1 MQDQKILN
9 CIKIKDLEK
18 GNLLKLYNSL
28 ALIPIENQITLKD
41 DIYETQVY
49 YPASTASNYFLI
61 YEKLMPSLLIGEF
74 DSVGLVTQHFND
86 TLSEAEYD
94 LYKSSIKKY
103 IPNVWDYTTV
113 KSLCNENRLDIT
125 KILMGSL
132 VEDTLVV
139 TRDVSFAY
147 NSNSDI
153 SIRGFTFLEK
163 YLIENHKGILYFKKI
178 GSWFVNQLQGNEH
191 TYFPFLYEPFFELNG
206 KLFAY
211 LRNTSDSKK
220 GINRELIASGLVYS
234 DNSDT
239 LNYAEKL
246 LIPYISVDSNLLVQ
260 LKDNIFGNGS
270 KLFKWNS
277 NYYIVYYYLQK
288 VVSVQDGSVMTIKEW
303 INSHLD
309 ADFNHNIVVL
319 KDWFID
325 EKDQLHIVYVSQSK
339 IWIYSFRDE
348 KPQYKILMSKRF
360 NNLYKINKFRILS
373 YGVSDDKMSIESYRY
388 N

>member
-1 MQDQKILN
+1 MKLRFIIQRQQ
-9 CIKIKDLEK
+9 
-18 GNLLKLYNSL
+18 LL
-28 ALIPIENQITLKD
+28 II
-41 DIYETQVY
+41 
-49 YPASTASNYFLI
+49 FLI
-61 YEKLMPSLLIGEF
+61 YEKLVPSLLIGDF

-94 LYKSSIKKY
+94 LYKSTIKKY

-178 GSWFVNQLQGNEH
+178 GSWLVNQLQDNEH

-211 LRNTSDSKK
+211 LRNMSDSKK
-220 GINRELIASGLVYS
+220 SINLELIASRLIYS

-239 LNYAEKL
+239 LNYDEKL
-246 LIPYISVDSNLLVQ
+246 LLPYISVDSNLLVQ

-360 NNLYKINKFRILS
+360 NNFYKINKLRILS